1 MLPKRYSTGEMS
13 SLQKML
19 GKLFSSH
26 AEERKWDLY
35 LTPLTKVHLKW
46 ITDLNIRTDAIK
58 LLEENIV
65 S

>member
-1 MLPKRYSTGEMS
+1 
-13 SLQKML
+13 ML

-35 LTPLTKVHLKW
+35 LTPLTEVHLKW
-46 ITDLNIRTDAIK
+46 ITDLNVRIDAIK

-65 S
+65 Y